1 MEENIFYHIHKVGEC
16 FNDKQWYEGAIINIG
31 NEYNFFY
38 KFCTEFEAKYS
49 TYYDKD
55 NEPVNNVPWQKVYKY
70 LLSNNM
76 LNFDK
81 AYGLLES
88 ANHIISEYQMLLRE
102 NAYEEIRKEFFNHL
116 PSRTS
121 CIWLC
126 KEKQL
131 KFWLKQF
138 KGRNCKIFMVK
149 VFGKPFKSNNN
160 LLVGPSDSYNH
171 MKEMAQKY
179 WAYNAKEEDEK
190 DEYLY
195 VGKIKV
201 IKEISPDKFLNVI
214 CKTTS

>member
-1 MEENIFYHIHKVGEC
+1 
-16 FNDKQWYEGAIINIG
+16 
-31 NEYNFFY
+31 
-38 KFCTEFEAKYS
+38 
-49 TYYDKD
+49 
-55 NEPVNNVPWQKVYKY
+55 
-70 LLSNNM
+70 M